1 MPDTILTSTPLLV
14 GDSIRQPIAP
24 LKIEPLPE
32 WTNTISHAPESMTQ
46 RTLVAPSPAS
56 DSTPRTPSPLHDNG
70 TMLLALA
77 VVFLLMVTYGGGRKY
92 FSNLFHNMFSVRR
105 RENLF
110 EDRTVN
116 ETKILIVLFANTG
129 VFISILL
136 YQAFSFIYPEQVS
149 ADGPVFLTI
158 LALLAGVAL
167 FYLMQIGLYYLLG
180 YVFAI
185 KIETKLWLD
194 GFKASQS
201 LLGIILSPVAF
212 IALLLPGATYA
223 MLVVA
228 AVAYLAARLV
238 FVCKGFRIF
247 FNSLS
252 SLHYF
257 ILYLCGVEIVPVV
270 LSLAG
275 AMQICM
281 IFQPSL

>member
-1 MPDTILTSTPLLV
+1 MPDTIFTSITPV
-14 GDSIRQPIAP
+14 GDSIQKPIAP
-24 LKIEPLPE
+24 LKIEHLPD
-32 WTNTISHAPESMTQ
+32 WTDTTTLAPESMVQ
-46 RTLVAPSPAS
+46 KTLVAPSPSS
-56 DSTPRTPSPLHDNG
+56 DSTQRTPSPLHDNG

-77 VVFLLMVTYGGGRKY
+77 VVFLLTVTYGGGRKY
-92 FSNLFHNMFSVRR
+92 FSNLFHNMFSIRR

-110 EDRTVN
+110 EDHTVN
-116 ETKILIVLFANTG
+116 ETRILIVLFANTG

-136 YQAFSFIYPEQVS
+136 YQAFTLFYPERVS
-149 ADGPVFLTI
+149 ADSPVFLTI
-158 LALLAGVAL
+158 LTLLAGVAL
-167 FYLMQIGLYYLLG
+167 FYLLQIGLYYLLG

-201 LLGIILSPVAF
+201 LLGIILAPVAF
-212 IALLLPGATYA
+212 VALLLPGATHV

-228 AVAYLAARLV
+228 AIAYLAARLV

-275 AMQICM
+275 TMQICM